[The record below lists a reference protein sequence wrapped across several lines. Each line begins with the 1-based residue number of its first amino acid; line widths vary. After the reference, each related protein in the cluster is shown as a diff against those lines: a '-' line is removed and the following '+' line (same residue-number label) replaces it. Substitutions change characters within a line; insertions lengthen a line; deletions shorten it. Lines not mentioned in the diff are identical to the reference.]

1 LPQWRI
7 NDGWAADCSFFWH
20 GRPQSTVV
28 ISVAKPDAMAEGTV
42 VKVQLSLRPSG
53 RFAIVYDGAEAPTL
67 GDASTG

>member
-1 LPQWRI
+1 M
-7 NDGWAADCSFFWH
+7 
-20 GRPQSTVV
+20 V